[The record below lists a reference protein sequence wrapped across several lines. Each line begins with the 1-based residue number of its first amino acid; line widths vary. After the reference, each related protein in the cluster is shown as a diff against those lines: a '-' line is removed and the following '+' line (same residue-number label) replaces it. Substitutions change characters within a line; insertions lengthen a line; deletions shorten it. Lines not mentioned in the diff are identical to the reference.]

1 MYGNPNIKREKEHL
15 TELGLSDD
23 DFPRQRMTLHQ
34 QLKEKKEE
42 IAALERNG
50 IAGVEVGK
58 KYALVVY
65 LGTAQMF
72 VRRRVQ
78 LLYTRFTHYVSFI
91 GNMVSTAGHF

>member
-1 MYGNPNIKREKEHL
+1 MFCFSPLVMTRERLALVWKL
-15 TELGLSDD
+15 RD
-23 DFPRQRMTLHQ
+23 
-34 QLKEKKEE
+34 EKNK

-72 VRRRVQ
+72 VRRRVH
-78 LLYTRFTHYVSFI
+78 LFHTRFMRYVLFI
-91 GNMVSTAGHF
+91 GHVVSAGGHF